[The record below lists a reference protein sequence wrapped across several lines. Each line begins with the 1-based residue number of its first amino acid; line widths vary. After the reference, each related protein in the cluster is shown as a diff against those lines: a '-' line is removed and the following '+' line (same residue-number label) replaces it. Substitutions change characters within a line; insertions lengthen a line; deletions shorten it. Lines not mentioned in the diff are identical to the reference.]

1 MKLLID
7 PKGRK
12 YLVDA
17 EEFHTRYG
25 IVRIS
30 EAMDGRVKSH
40 LGHEFSLLEPKL
52 VDLYEKMP
60 RAGSIVL
67 KKDLGTILAYTGVG
81 TGDIVVDAGAGSGA
95 LALYLA
101 NLVRPTGKVYSY
113 EIREE
118 HARIAGEN
126 LARAGL
132 AAFAEIKLKDIR
144 EGIDE
149 KDVDLVTLDLPDPWN
164 VAGHAYAALKR
175 GGFMVSYTPYVEQ
188 TRKAA
193 EALKAAGFM
202 DVKSLEILERE
213 LEIKD
218 VGCRPKT
225 RTIGHTAYLTFGRK
239 R

>member
-1 MKLLID
+1 MKLLVD

-12 YLVDA
+12 YLVEG
-17 EEFHTRYG
+17 EEFHTKFG
-25 IVRIS
+25 IVKIS
-30 EAMDGRVKSH
+30 GAEDGRVKSH

-67 KKDLGTILAYTGVG
+67 KKDLGAILAFTGVG
-81 TGDIVVDAGAGSGA
+81 TGDVVVDAGAGSGA
-95 LALYLA
+95 MALYLA
-101 NLVRPTGKVYSY
+101 NIVRPTGKVYSY

-118 HARIAGEN
+118 HAKIAQGN
-126 LARAGL
+126 LSRAGL

-149 KDVDLVTLDLPDPWN
+149 KNVDVVTLDLPDPWS
-164 VAGHAYAALKR
+164 VAEHAYAALKR
-175 GGFMVSYTPYVEQ
+175 GGFIASYTPYVEQ
-188 TRKAA
+188 TRKSA
-193 EALKAAGFM
+193 EAFKGAGFM
-202 DVKSLEILERE
+202 DVKSIEILERE
-213 LEIKD
+213 LEVKD

-225 RTIGHTAYLTFGRK
+225 RMMGHTAYLTFGRK